1 MKNNIKTPRKWNE
14 YKYDAPLR
22 HLRMLYLK
30 KEKKKR
36 ILNLQERLFQTTK
49 QDQISVQVIIITI

>member
-22 HLRMLYLK
+22 QLRMLYLK
-30 KEKKKR
+30 KEKKKGSSTFK
-36 ILNLQERLFQTTK
+36 NDFFKLQSKIR
-49 QDQISVQVIIITI
+49 